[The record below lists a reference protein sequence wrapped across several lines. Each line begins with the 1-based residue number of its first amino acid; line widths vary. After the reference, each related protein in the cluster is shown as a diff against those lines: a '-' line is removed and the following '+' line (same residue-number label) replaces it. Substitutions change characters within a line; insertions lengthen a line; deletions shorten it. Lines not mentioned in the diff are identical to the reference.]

1 MGWGQ
6 FTLGPHKACFPTL
19 FLITTA
25 LAHHPHLAT
34 CEVRANHFE
43 IHELQTHLHLI
54 YEKNVTHASS
64 TALISHITGWG
75 QFKFNTSRMPPA
87 SCFEVHIKKQSYD
100 LHLATPG
107 MGNHSEIHE
116 LQTHLHEKNILYA
129 SSTALI
135 SHLAGWG
142 KFTLDPHKACFA
154 MLFLITTASIHRPH
168 LATRGV
174 GAIRVKHTQA
184 IF

>member
-1 MGWGQ
+1 LKYTSYRHTCTSVYMRRMSHTQ
-6 FTLGPHKACFPTL
+6 VPPPSSRTLRDGGNSSSTPVVC
-19 FLITTA
+19 
-25 LAHHPHLAT
+25 
-34 CEVRANHFE
+34 
-43 IHELQTHLHLI
+43 HLHL
-54 YEKNVTHASS
+54 
-64 TALISHITGWG
+64 ALRYTLKSNHTTFISQLPGW
-75 QFKFNTSRMPPA
+75 
-87 SCFEVHIKKQSYD
+87 E
-100 LHLATPG
+100 
-107 MGNHSEIHE
+107 NHSEIHE

-142 KFTLDPHKACFA
+142 QFTLDPHKACFA